1 MYMIG
6 STTAYL
12 LMLAGSALAGRAMGI
27 ATVNTGIL
35 LTRRLFYRGRHRPR
49 LAQPLEENDE

>member
-1 MYMIG
+1 MIG